1 MSLTRLEDVQNQIQK
16 TWSPLMMKELREETL
31 LIGAVNK
38 DYDGEIKKKGDTV
51 YVSQLD
57 APAGDNL
64 DVDVDADS
72 FTTESMTTRRVAVR
86 ANRRA
91 VAAYDIEDL
100 VDLQSDLDKDNPEVY
115 EALKFAVMKNIN
127 DYLYSLVAPS
137 TANPDHEIASVTDFN
152 LAQLRAA
159 RVLAGE
165 AKWNKLKPWYALLSP
180 AYHGDV
186 LDDSTLTN
194 ADYGAVDAPMINGEV
209 ALKRMGFN
217 IWEDNSRT
225 GDYGLL
231 FHPDWCHLAMQTE
244 LNFQISSQHSNK
256 RFGYVLSAD
265 IIYGAVLGIDGDQK
279 HIRIQG

>member
-1 MSLTRLEDVQNQIQK
+1 MGITNLADVANQIQK
-16 TWSPLMMKELREETL
+16 HWSPMMMKELRESTL

-38 DYDGEIKKKGDTV
+38 DYEGEIRQKGDTV
-51 YVSQLD
+51 YVSQLN
-57 APAGDNL
+57 APTGQNL

-72 FTTESMTTRRVAVR
+72 FSTESMSTSRVTIR

-91 VAAYDIEDL
+91 VAAYDVEDL
-100 VDLQSDLDKDNPEVY
+100 VDLQSQLDKDNPEVY
-115 EALKFAVMKNIN
+115 EALKFAVEKSIN

-137 TANPDHEIASVTDFN
+137 TSAPDHEISSVTDFN

-165 AKWNKLKPWYALLSP
+165 AKWDKLKPWYALLSP

-186 LDDSTLTN
+186 LDDATLSN
-194 ADYGAVDAPMINGEV
+194 NDYGASDAPVINGEI

-217 IWEDNSRT
+217 IWEDNSRS

-231 FHPDWCHLAMQTE
+231 FHPDFMHLCMQTE
-244 LNFQISSQHSNK
+244 LTFKLSDQHSNK

-265 IIYGAVLGIDGDQK
+265 IVYGAALGINGNVK